1 MDYKEKVKQSGRS
14 ITWLAGQIGI
24 SRVLLSNYI
33 NKNRSMPEKTHY
45 KLLEL
50 IQPQSSNQNQA

>member
-50 IQPQSSNQNQA
+50 IQPQSSTQNQA

>member
-1 MDYKEKVKQSGRS
+1 MDYKEKVKESGRS
-14 ITWLAGQIGI
+14 ITWLASQIGI

-33 NKNRSMPEKTHY
+33 NKNRTMPEKTHY

-50 IQPQSSNQNQA
+50 IKPHSSTQNQA